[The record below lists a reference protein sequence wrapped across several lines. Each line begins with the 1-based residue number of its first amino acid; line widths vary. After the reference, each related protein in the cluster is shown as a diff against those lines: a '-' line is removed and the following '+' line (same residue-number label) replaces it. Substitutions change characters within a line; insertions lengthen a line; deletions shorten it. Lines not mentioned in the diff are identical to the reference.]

1 MVNFTIIGKK
11 IECFRNSLY
20 VSTDVKKEQKRQKIY
35 RGSDFIVK
43 RNTKTNKISVYHI
56 EVAYNKE
63 TIAFIKAVNI
73 EKENDIIWYK
83 IINIPVERGIRGK
96 YLYNYDMEENEMYD
110 FEDALFKLFGNTWNL
125 DTKLSK
131 KDVLEIKEGF
141 QEKIGEAKFDSL
153 YKIKYKEQ
161 YAGER
166 AYEGSRYFITYS
178 KGKKHFLK
186 SFDSGHP
193 MYLDYGILYDDEN
206 NPFQIEKIAKLGK
219 RKFFDKCRY
228 TPEAIKQIIKDHEQG
243 NQTRI

>member
-1 MVNFTIIGKK
+1 MIGSK
-11 IECFRNSLY
+11 IEWFKKALHVNP
-20 VSTDVKKEQKRQKIY
+20 DAKKEQKEQKIY
-35 RGSDFIVK
+35 RCSDFIVK
-43 RNTKTNKISVYHI
+43 RNTKTNK
-56 EVAYNKE
+56 
-63 TIAFIKAVNI
+63 KAVNI

-83 IINIPVERGIRGK
+83 IEILPAERRITGK
-96 YLYNYDMEENEMYD
+96 YLDNYDMEENEMYD
-110 FEDALFKLFGNTWNL
+110 FEDALFKLFGNTWNS

-131 KDVLEIKEGF
+131 KDVLEFKEGF

-186 SFDSGHP
+186 SFDSGYP
-193 MYLDYGILYDDEN
+193 MYLDYGILYDSEN
-206 NPFQIEKIAKLGK
+206 NPFQIEEITELGK
-219 RKFFDKCRY
+219 RRFFNNCRY
-228 TPEAIKQIIKDHEQG
+228 TEEALKKIIKDHEQG